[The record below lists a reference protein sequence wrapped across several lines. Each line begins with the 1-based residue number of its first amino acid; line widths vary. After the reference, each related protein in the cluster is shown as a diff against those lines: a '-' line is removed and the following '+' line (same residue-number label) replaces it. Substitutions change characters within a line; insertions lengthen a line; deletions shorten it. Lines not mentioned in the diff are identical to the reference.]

1 LARFVRRVVQ
11 PRRLSISAPRPA
23 RAIEPEIPYG
33 GWNPTG
39 HQYCT
44 HSISG
49 AGPPHTQIQDD
60 WGVQHVQLA
69 TRPDL
74 GQVLLRMKAAS
85 LNYRDLLVP
94 TRDLQ

>member
-1 LARFVRRVVQ
+1 
-11 PRRLSISAPRPA
+11 
-23 RAIEPEIPYG
+23 
-33 GWNPTG
+33 
-39 HQYCT
+39 
-44 HSISG
+44 
-49 AGPPHTQIQDD
+49 
-60 WGVQHVQLA
+60 VQHVQLA